1 MASSNAAVL
10 CRTPNPVGCRVVLVD
25 VRGDRA
31 APRTLRRELALAATL
46 LLAFAVVQASSLH
59 SPVAQPSAKAGSQPA
74 AQVEWEVRRGYRLT
88 RLPVPSTGRP
98 GFTRLPV
105 STTGIAFTNVL
116 AEQRSLT
123 NHILLNGSG
132 VTLGDVDGDGRV
144 DLYFAGLDEDNRLF
158 RNLGHW
164 QFTNVTEAAG
174 VTCPGVDATG
184 VALVDVEGDGDLDL
198 LVNAIGQG
206 TRYFVNDGQGRFT
219 DRTAAAGTASLA
231 GSMSLALADVDGDGD
246 LDLYVT
252 NYRTYTLRDSF
263 GMRLRMN
270 RVDGRLVVTMV
281 NGRPVTEPDLVGRFT
296 VDPSGTLIENGEVDA
311 FFLNDGQGRFR
322 LVPFDGGQFLE
333 ADGQPLTELPFDWSL
348 SAMFRDLNGD
358 GLPDL
363 YACSDMASADRLWLN
378 LSDGRFQAAPPETLR
393 KTSWFSMGL
402 DFGDLNRDGLDDFFV
417 TDMVS
422 REHLL
427 RQVQISNHKFVPSR
441 PGLIRDRPQAPRN
454 TLFLNLG
461 DGDYAELAYAAGVY
475 ASEWSWAPVFLDVD
489 LDGFEDILVVT
500 GFERDVQDIDVANQ
514 LEAARQNQQLSDA
527 EALAMRRRFP
537 PLHQANLLFRNRG
550 DLTFEEVGNAWGFGS
565 VGISQGLALADLDGD
580 GDLDVVVNNLNEAA
594 GVYRNESVAPR
605 VAVRL
610 RGLPPNTRGIG
621 ARIRLFGGAV
631 PEQGQEMIAG
641 GRYLSGDE
649 ALRVFAAGSLT
660 NQMRLEVRWRS
671 GQRSEIQDVQANCLY
686 EIEEASASAVSAKP
700 PGTPPPPLFLDVSDR
715 LAHVHAENDF
725 DDFARQPL
733 LPRKLSQA
741 GPAVAWHDHNDDGWP
756 DLVLGTGR
764 GGALAFFLNDGQG
777 GFRRQTNALTQRVS
791 RDLTGLVITRNAAGQ
806 PLVVV
811 GFSNYEGQP
820 GEPGSVM
827 QLNLATGAIGDAV
840 PPADPEPGPLAL
852 ADYDGDG
859 VLDLFV
865 GGRVLPGRYP
875 EAVSSRLF
883 RGGPSGWEP
892 DERQAGTF
900 EKVGLVNGAAFTDLD
915 QDGFAELVLACDWG
929 PLRLYRNDQGRF
941 RPWNPVVHRSNAPPT
956 ALDQLTG
963 WWQGVAAGDL
973 DGDGRPDLI
982 ASNWGRNSKY
992 ATPLAQPLRLYF
1004 GDFNDTGDVDLIE
1017 AYQERANGPIV
1028 PWPHLG
1034 RVRAALPF
1042 VQARFQTYRA
1052 FGSASVPDILGDR
1065 LAAATELTAVHLD
1078 STLFLN
1084 RGDHFEAR
1092 SLPWLA
1098 QLSPAFAVGVAD
1110 ADGDG
1115 DEDVFLSQNFFA
1127 TEPETDRS
1135 DAGRGLWLRGNGQ
1148 GELTPMPATASG
1160 VRVYG
1165 EQRGA
1170 ALGDF
1175 DQDGRVD
1182 LVVSQNGAAT
1192 RLFRNQGARPGLN
1205 VGLRGPA
1212 GNPFGIGAAMHLE
1225 FGGTRGPVREV
1236 SAGSGYLS
1244 QHSDVLVLGTPQVP
1258 SGIVVRWPGGTVTR
1272 APVPAG
1278 AQEIRVGMDGRV
1290 ERLR

>member
-1 MASSNAAVL
+1 MGLREAL
-10 CRTPNPVGCRVVLVD
+10 PEPV
-25 VRGDRA
+25 VR
-31 APRTLRRELALAATL
+31 
-46 LLAFAVVQASSLH
+46 ASSLH
-59 SPVAQPSAKAGSQPA
+59 PRGSWSGGLAAAAKVALPPSRSTTTPPSHPVAHPSAEASSLAPA
-74 AQVEWEVRRGYRLT
+74 QRDWEVRPGYRFT
-88 RLPVPSTGRP
+88 RLPVPSSGRP
-98 GFTRLPV
+98 GFTRLPP
-105 STTGIAFTNVL
+105 SATGIAFTNVL
-116 AEQRSLT
+116 ADQRSLT

-132 VTLGDVDGDGRV
+132 VALGDVDGDGRV
-144 DLYFAGLDEDNRLF
+144 DLYFAALDEENRLF
-158 RNLGHW
+158 RNLGNGR
-164 QFTNVTEAAG
+164 FTNVTATAG
-174 VTCPGVDATG
+174 VACPGVDATG
-184 VALVDVEGDGDLDL
+184 VALVDVDGDGDLDL
-198 LVNAIGQG
+198 LVNAIGHG
-206 TRYFVNDGQGRFT
+206 TRCFVNEGQGRFQ
-219 DRTAAAGTASLA
+219 DRTATAGTASLA

-296 VDPSGTLIENGEVDA
+296 VDAAGTLIENGEVDA
-311 FFLNDGQGRFR
+311 FFLNDGHGRFR
-322 LVPFDGGQFLE
+322 HVPFDGGQFLE

-348 SAMFRDLNGD
+348 SAMFRDVNGD

-363 YACSDMASADRLWLN
+363 YACSDMASADRFWLN
-378 LSDGRFQAAPPETLR
+378 LGDGRFQAAPPEALR

-441 PGLIRDRPQAPRN
+441 PGMIRDRPQAPRN

-500 GFERDVQDIDVANQ
+500 GFERDVQDIDIANQ
-514 LEAARQNQQLSDA
+514 LEAARQNQKLSDA
-527 EALAMRRRFP
+527 EALAMRRLFP

-594 GVYRNESVAPR
+594 GVYRNDSTAPR

-641 GRYLSGDE
+641 GRYLSSDD

-660 NQMRLEVRWRS
+660 NRMRLEVQWRS
-671 GQRSEIQDVQANCLY
+671 GRFSEIRNIEANCLY
-686 EIEEASASAVSAKP
+686 EIDEAEATATPAKP
-700 PGTPPPPLFLDVSDR
+700 SSPPPPLFVDVSDR
-715 LAHVHAENDF
+715 LDHVHAENHF

-733 LPRKLSQA
+733 LPRRLSQA
-741 GPAVAWHDHNDDGWP
+741 GPAVAWHDFNDDGWP

-764 GGALAFFLNDGQG
+764 GGGLGLFQNDGRG
-777 GFRRQTNALTQRVS
+777 GFLRLTNALTQRVS
-791 RDLTGLVITRNAAGQ
+791 RDLTGLVVTRNAARQ

-840 PPADPEPGPLAL
+840 PPSPAEPGPLAL
-852 ADYDGDG
+852 ADYDGNG

-875 EAVSSRLF
+875 EPVSSRLF
-883 RGGPSGWEP
+883 RGGPSGWEA
-892 DERQAGTF
+892 DERQGKTF
-900 EKVGLVNGAAFTDLD
+900 ERVGLVNGATFTDLD

-929 PLRLYRNDQGRF
+929 PLRLYRNDQGQF
-941 RPWNPVVHRSNAPPT
+941 RPWNPVVRRSNAPPT
-956 ALDQLTG
+956 TLDQLTG
-963 WWQGVAAGDL
+963 WWHGVAAGDL
-973 DGDGRPDLI
+973 DGDGRPDLM

-992 ATPLAQPLRLYF
+992 ATQRAQPLRLYF
-1004 GDFNDTGDVDLIE
+1004 GDFNQTGDVDLLE
-1017 AYQERANGPIV
+1017 AYQEHADGPIV

-1042 VQARFQTYRA
+1042 IQTRFQTYRA
-1052 FGSASVPDILGDR
+1052 FGSASIPDILGDR
-1065 LAAATELTAVHLD
+1065 LAAAAELTAVHLD

-1092 SLPWLA
+1092 PLPPLA

-1115 DEDVFLSQNFFA
+1115 HEDIFLSQNFFA
-1127 TEPETDRS
+1127 NEPETDRY
-1135 DAGRGLWLRGNGQ
+1135 DGGRGLWLRGDGR
-1148 GELTPMPATASG
+1148 GGLTPLLATASG

-1175 DQDGRVD
+1175 DADGRVD

-1192 RLFRNQGARPGLN
+1192 RLFRNQGARPGLR
-1205 VGLRGPA
+1205 VRLRGPA
-1212 GNPFGIGAAMHLE
+1212 GNPFGIGAAVRLE
-1225 FGGTRGPVREV
+1225 FADHLGPVREV
-1236 SAGSGYLS
+1236 SAGTAYLS
-1244 QHSDVLVLGTPQVP
+1244 QHSDVLVLGTPQAP
-1258 SGIVVRWPGGTVTR
+1258 SGIAVRWPGGTVTR
-1272 APVPAG
+1272 APIPAG